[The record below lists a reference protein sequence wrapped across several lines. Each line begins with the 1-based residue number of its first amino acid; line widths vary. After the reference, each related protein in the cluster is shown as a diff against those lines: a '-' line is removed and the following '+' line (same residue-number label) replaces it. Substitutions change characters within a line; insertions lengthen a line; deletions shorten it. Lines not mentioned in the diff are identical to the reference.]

1 MVLRPAVGEQLL
13 PARFRRPA
21 ITVIGVAAAVV
32 AGLGVGFAHHTQASA
47 FDNAVSNFIQGN
59 AGFGPGDPHGLGYLL
74 RPFGMIGSTL
84 PMTLLTALLVYC
96 CLALHRYWGAV
107 MVVAGVVVASSL
119 SEFVLKPIIDR
130 TRYGSLSFP
139 SGHATA
145 IFAIATAIAVLLIRP
160 PGTNM
165 PPSMRIVLAALTY
178 AAAVAA
184 AFGLVEIHYFTDAIG
199 GAAVGTGVTLAIALA
214 LDRLGA
220 SREQARAA
228 ADAPAE
234 PARIA

>member
-13 PARFRRPA
+13 PARFRRA
-21 ITVIGVAAAVV
+21 
-32 AGLGVGFAHHTQASA
+32 
-47 FDNAVSNFIQGN
+47 
-59 AGFGPGDPHGLGYLL
+59 
-74 RPFGMIGSTL
+74 
-84 PMTLLTALLVYC
+84 
-96 CLALHRYWGAV
+96 
-107 MVVAGVVVASSL
+107 
-119 SEFVLKPIIDR
+119 
-130 TRYGSLSFP
+130 
-139 SGHATA
+139 A

-165 PPSMRIVLAALTY
+165 PPSMRIVLAVLTY

-220 SREQARAA
+220 SRAQARAA

>member
-1 MVLRPAVGEQLL
+1 VRPAVSQQLL
-13 PARFRRPA
+13 PGGFRRAA
-21 ITVIGVAAAVV
+21 IATICVAAAVV
-32 AGLGVGFAHHTQASA
+32 AGLGALFAHHTQASA
-47 FDNAVSNFIQGN
+47 FDNAVSNVIQGN
-59 AGFGPGDPHGLGYLL
+59 GGFGPGGPSGPGFLL
-74 RPFGMIGSTL
+74 RPFGYLGSTL
-84 PMTLLTALLVYC
+84 PMALLTALLVYC
-96 CLALHRYWGAV
+96 CLALRRYRGAV
-107 MVVAGVVVASSL
+107 LVAASVILASSV

-165 PPSMRIVLAALTY
+165 PTSMRRVLATLTY
-178 AAAVAA
+178 TAAAAGA
-184 AFGLVEIHYFTDAIG
+184 LGLVEIHYFTDTIG

-220 SREQARAA
+220 SGEQARTA
-228 ADAPAE
+228 ADASAE
-234 PARIA
+234 PTRMA